1 MHQNYDKYFGL
12 WLKIV
17 MIYKICSEE
26 YTKTIM
32 IYYLRVD
39 VVAEVSSLL
48 LSSTNIVLKHLLL
61 IDDKSINSC

>member
-1 MHQNYDKYFGL
+1 
-12 WLKIV
+12 

-48 LSSTNIVLKHLLL
+48 LSSTNIVLKHFLL
-61 IDDKSINSC
+61 IHDKSINSC